1 MQVDFNFDSHAKQAR
16 VRFINDADATEQKFT
31 LRGLARKLVAKKTLT
46 YSCRVGDTIER
57 AVRVENIAKWKLVYR
72 VQSDLPFL
80 SGPEHCTVFS
90 GASADYKFSLAPLYH
105 GTFKGVLRF
114 VATRD
119 PFVYV
124 HLFFFFFLLLPLIFV
139 SSATCCCLLT

>member
-1 MQVDFNFDSHAKQAR
+1 M
-16 VRFINDADATEQKFT
+16 RFINDADATEQAFT
-31 LRGLARKLVAKKTLT
+31 LRGLAPKPVAKKTLT

-124 HLFFFFFLLLPLIFV
+124 HLFLLLSRFVCHLLLP
-139 SSATCCCLLT
+139 TY

>member
-1 MQVDFNFDSHAKQAR
+1 M
-16 VRFINDADATEQKFT
+16 RFINDADATEQTFT
-31 LRGLARKLVAKKTLT
+31 LRGLARKPVAKKTLA
-46 YSCRVGDTIER
+46 YSCRVGETIER

-80 SGPEHCTVFS
+80 TGPEHCTVFS

-124 HLFFFFFLLLPLIFV
+124 HLTSHHIITYLITRTEV
-139 SSATCCCLLT
+139 NTVHVIAITILVIR

>member
-1 MQVDFNFDSHAKQAR
+1 M
-16 VRFINDADATEQKFT
+16 RFINDADATEQMFT
-31 LRGLARKLVAKKTLT
+31 LRGLARKPVAKKTLT
-46 YSCRVGDTIER
+46 YSCRVGETIER

-80 SGPEHCTVFS
+80 SGAEDCTVFS
-90 GASADYKFSLAPLYH
+90 GASTDYKFSLAPLYH

-124 HLFFFFFLLLPLIFV
+124 SALESRLNLNLLAV
-139 SSATCCCLLT
+139 E